1 VTLLRI
7 ELGVLLDDLTRVYNL
22 VKCKVA
28 AEPKIVEEATKSK
41 VHDKTKE
48 EDAKEHESTVR
59 FANLKN
65 TP

>member
-1 VTLLRI
+1 M
-7 ELGVLLDDLTRVYNL
+7 
-22 VKCKVA
+22 A